1 VWILAFTGITKGKIL
16 PLVRRFIRNYNS
28 LIVESDRGAGK
39 AVPSGFPD
47 RRITK

>member
-1 VWILAFTGITKGKIL
+1 MWIPAFTGITKGKIL
-16 PLVRRFIRNYNS
+16 PLVRRFIKDYNS
-28 LIVESDRGAGK
+28 LIVESERGTGK